1 MMSDKEFSELQLR
14 ATIVPQQVRWPAPEY
29 VHWQRLH
36 AAANEARE
44 RVNKAYVQM
53 DEIDGNAERSREDK
67 QHQRC
72 EVAARAL
79 AEFETSTTLARAR
92 EAVRYDASPATLK
105 ALDQAEAGWQKAMD
119 KIAERAGRTTGPNLR
134 R

>member
-1 MMSDKEFSELQLR
+1 
-14 ATIVPQQVRWPAPEY
+14 
-29 VHWQRLH
+29 
-36 AAANEARE
+36 
-44 RVNKAYVQM
+44 M
-53 DEIDGNAERSREDK
+53 DEIDGNAKLSREDK

-119 KIAERAGRTTGPNLR
+119 KIAERAGMSKNPGIR